1 VNFGW
6 FLDGSMISLFR
17 QTLSI
22 EDETIMEFAPKF
34 VKKLPERVKTHEKEV
49 TKFEV
54 KVIGQPKPE
63 GKWLKE
69 GEEIFPSEEFL
80 IENFN
85 DGTSILI
92 INDIYPDDTGTITFE
107 AHNALGV
114 AMTTTELVVEGI
126 HIMNALELHFLQ
138 FFLFKCLYSLYFQIF
153 FYRFFLPN
161 PNFLFISKSYTQTL
175 SPNTNHFR
183 THYLFLVH
191 LIVDRD

>member
-1 VNFGW
+1 
-6 FLDGSMISLFR
+6 
-17 QTLSI
+17 
-22 EDETIMEFAPKF
+22 MEFAPKF
-34 VKKLPERVKTHEKEV
+34 VKKLPERVKTHEKEM

-69 GEEIFPSEEFL
+69 GEEIYPSEEFL

-92 INDIYPDDTGTITFE
+92 INDIYPDDTGTISFE

-126 HIMNALELHFLQ
+126 YKLDTIKLNFLQ
-138 FFLFKCLYSLYFQIF
+138 FFWVKRLYYFLYFQIF
-153 FYRFFLPN
+153 LQIFLSPKSQFFFVDLKVLHQHSPYT
-161 PNFLFISKSYTQTL
+161 LEKISYT
-175 SPNTNHFR
+175 F
-183 THYLFLVH
+183 FC
-191 LIVDRD
+191 